1 MDKWHALA
9 NLALEQTIDK
19 ILNHTQ
25 KEIES
30 SIDSALKDT
39 HQTLDNAIPKLEK
52 EYDKI
57 IADGK
62 KEADKIEK
70 QLIGGADIE
79 ARNKQLLALEAS
91 VDKVF
96 TKALDQ
102 ITNNDRSGDY
112 ANLIKSLLDES
123 TKILGTS
130 EVIVSTNSKDRDV
143 VQSTLS
149 GFPGSELSS
158 DSIEC
163 IGGVIIK
170 SKDGAMTFDNT
181 LDARIERLKPL
192 IRKDIAA
199 KFGVNN

>member
-1 MDKWHALA
+1 MDKSHPLA
-9 NLALEQTIDK
+9 NLALEQTIEK
-19 ILNHTQ
+19 ILHQTE

-30 SIDSALKDT
+30 GIDSALSDS
-39 HQTLDNAIPKLEK
+39 HQTLDSAIPKLEQ

-79 ARNKQLLALEAS
+79 ARNKQLLALEES
-91 VDKVF
+91 IDKVF
-96 TKALDQ
+96 VKALDQ
-102 ITNNDRSGDY
+102 IANTDRSGDY

-123 TKILGTS
+123 TRILGTS

-143 VQSTLS
+143 VQSALS
-149 GFPGSELSS
+149 GYSGSELSP
-158 DSIEC
+158 DTIEC

-170 SKDGAMTFDNT
+170 SKDGAMAFDNT
-181 LDARIERLKPL
+181 LDAKIKRLKPL
-192 IRKDIAA
+192 IRKEIAA
-199 KFGVNN
+199 KFGVNT